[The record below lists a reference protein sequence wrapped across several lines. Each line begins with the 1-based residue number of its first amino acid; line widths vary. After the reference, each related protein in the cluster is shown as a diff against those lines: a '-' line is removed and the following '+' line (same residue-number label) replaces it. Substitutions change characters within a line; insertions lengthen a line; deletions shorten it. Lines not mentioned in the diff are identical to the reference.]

1 MKNFILDVD
10 GVMTTGQFLYS
21 EKGKVYK
28 IFGAHDSD
36 GLKLLKNKIKI
47 KFITADRRGF
57 LITKKRIQED
67 MGYELEL
74 VSEESRLDYMKR
86 NFNLNETIFMGDG
99 IHDAPIIKECAFGI
113 TPQNARKEAKILA
126 DFVTESNS
134 AEGAVCDACIEINKR
149 FFSETNESIKITKI
163 DSTPRYIFE
172 KWEYNNPETDFIKST
187 NLRTTFIHKGE
198 AELEIKN
205 SFTSEK
211 VLLKKGQGFITIPNE
226 EYKLTNIS
234 KDFVALSTHS
244 EVPEGFLI
252 KEIIDEGYTKTEMP
266 LTTFKIIKNPKRV
279 SKPWGGELWISW
291 TNLHVLKQIWMTAG
305 NQCSLQYHI
314 NKLETNY
321 LTEGEADVIDGIEI
335 DLTKPREEIN
345 KEVLSLNLNDYKERR
360 KPGQFWTSK
369 KGIVH
374 RVISVT
380 DYIAYETSTPEL
392 DDVERISD
400 DSGRQ
405 SGRIVSE
412 HLGGDLNV

>member
-113 TPQNARKEAKILA
+113 TSQNARKEAKILA

-149 FFSETNESIKITKI
+149 FFSETNESIKITEI

-305 NQCSLQYHI
+305 NQCSLI
-314 NKLETNY
+314 
-321 LTEGEADVIDGIEI
+321 
-335 DLTKPREEIN
+335 
-345 KEVLSLNLNDYKERR
+345 LSASQGY
-360 KPGQFWTSK
+360 
-369 KGIVH
+369 
-374 RVISVT
+374 
-380 DYIAYETSTPEL
+380 
-392 DDVERISD
+392 
-400 DSGRQ
+400 
-405 SGRIVSE
+405 
-412 HLGGDLNV
+412 